1 MRRSGQ
7 AALSLAA
14 LAIALLF
21 CRAAWAQQTV
31 PPGSDERDR
40 GIQLYQTG
48 DSAGAIEALRDAV
61 QKNKSDSA
69 AWHYL
74 GLALVNE
81 GKKEDARRAFEKAAI
96 IRLHSLGGIPPGD
109 NSQALSQPW
118 KRAAESYQLAIE
130 SVEQYLKITPA
141 ATDDW
146 KSQLD
151 ALRFF
156 HDYLSG
162 LRHDEIILPT
172 REATTKVRILSKPEP
187 DFSRT
192 RASGN
197 CVLRAVFIS
206 SGRVDYV
213 TVVRPVEPQ
222 FDLACI
228 EAAKRIKFAPAVKD
242 GNPVATILLI
252 EYNRAFY

>member
-1 MRRSGQ
+1 M
-7 AALSLAA
+7 SLAA

-21 CRAAWAQQTV
+21 CQPALAQQTV

-40 GIQLYQTG
+40 GIQLYQAG
-48 DSAGAIEALRDAV
+48 DVAGAIEALREAV

-74 GLALVNE
+74 GLALVSH
-81 GKKEDARRAFEKAAI
+81 GKKDDARRAFEKAAL
-96 IRLHSLGGIPPGD
+96 IRLQSLAGIPPGD
-109 NSQALSQPW
+109 K

-130 SVEQYLKITPA
+130 SFEQYLKITPA

-146 KSQLD
+146 KSQLE

-156 HDYLSG
+156 HEYLSG
-162 LRHDEIILPT
+162 LRHDEIIVPP
-172 REATTKVRILSKPEP
+172 REATTKIRILSKPEP

-192 RASGN
+192 RALGT
-197 CVLRAVFIS
+197 CALRAVFTS
-206 SGRVDYV
+206 KGTVDYALV
-213 TVVRPVEPQ
+213 IRPVEPQ

-228 EAAKRIKFAPAVKD
+228 EAAKSIKFAPAIKD
-242 GNPVATILLI
+242 GSPVATILLI
-252 EYNRAFY
+252 EYNRQSY

>member
-1 MRRSGQ
+1 MRRSRH
-7 AALSLAA
+7 AVLS
-14 LAIALLF
+14 LAIALATSLLF
-21 CRAAWAQQTV
+21 CLTALAQQTV
-31 PPGSDERDR
+31 PSGADDRDR
-40 GIQLYQTG
+40 GIQLYQLG
-48 DSAGAIEALRDAV
+48 DAAGAIEALRAAV
-61 QKNKSDSA
+61 QTNKSDSA

-74 GLALVNE
+74 GLALASE
-81 GKKEDARRAFEKAAI
+81 GKKDDARRAFEKASI
-96 IRLHSLGGIPPGD
+96 IRLSSLVSIPPL
-109 NSQALSQPW
+109 QASSEPRE
-118 KRAAESYQLAIE
+118 RAAESYQRAID

-162 LRHDEIILPT
+162 LRNDEIIVPAK
-172 REATTKVRILSKPEP
+172 EATTKIRILDKPAP

-197 CVLRAVFIS
+197 CILRAVFTS

-213 TVVRPVEPQ
+213 LVIRSVEPQ

-228 EAAKRIKFAPAVKD
+228 EAAKRIKFAPATKD
-242 GNPVATILLI
+242 GSPVATILQI
-252 EYNRAFY
+252 EYNRQFF